1 MRKRIYILITFL
13 IIIIPFYV
21 SAEEAGNLKISCG
34 SSTIK
39 AGETINCTITG
50 KANKEFTNLHAN
62 INLSENLKMV
72 SFNANSNWLKME
84 NTTENVDENIDVV
97 TDDADPISSDFTIG
111 TLKVKAKDGVTAK
124 NETISLTSIMFSY
137 DWTDYQIP
145 DATTSIRIP
154 SNNNS
159 LSSIKVNDDGKFFDE
174 NKTSF
179 DLTNESETVNIVVT
193 TKDGKAKV
201 KGDGQQKLN
210 YGKNTLK
217 IEVTAEDGSKKVYTL
232 NINRPDSRSK
242 ENYLLD
248 FGFLNHDIKFD
259 KNKTE
264 YELIVENNISK
275 MGLFISDTKSSIPR
289 TDMFSNALIIDGTK
303 INLSKKAIDVKY
315 VLNDIDL
322 LKKIME
328 LDVYY
333 GTVQKAEKKC
343 NDDKKE
349 CSYYKDGE
357 LVGKTIDK
365 DSYNE
370 EFVYM
375 NNELITYY
383 SNSDDPKN
391 DFGIFVF
398 EDLKIGTNSLKV
410 KVIAENGDERV
421 YTFNIIRKDADGKVT
436 DNDIMPPQTGNT
448 IYVIAVIMLVLSFG
462 VGIYFY
468 TKKIKNT
475 I

>member
-1 MRKRIYILITFL
+1 MKKRIYVIITFIMMIL
-13 IIIIPFYV
+13 PFYV
-21 SAEEAGNLKISCG
+21 SAESTGSVNISC
-34 SSTIK
+34 SPSTIK
-39 AGETINCTITG
+39 SGETTSCTITG
-50 KANKEFTNLHAN
+50 KTDNDVSSISMGIK
-62 INLSENLKMV
+62 LSENLEAVEFKP
-72 SFNANSNWLKME
+72 NSTWLGDDISNGK
-84 NTTENVDENIDVV
+84 IDIY
-97 TDDADPISSDFTIG
+97 TNSGDPVKSEFTIG
-111 TLKVKAKDGVTAK
+111 TLKIKAKDGVIAK
-124 NETISLTSIMFSY
+124 DESLTLTSNVFY
-137 DWTDYQIP
+137 HDRAEYKIP

-179 DLTNESETVNIVVT
+179 DLTNESDIANIVVT

-210 YGKNTLK
+210 YGKNTFK

-275 MGLFISDTKSSIPR
+275 MGVFSSETKSPIPK
-289 TDMFSNALIIDGTK
+289 TDMFSNVLFIDGTK
-303 INLSKKAIDVKY
+303 VSVSDNVNINIT
-315 VLNDIDL
+315 LNGIDL
-322 LKKIME
+322 DKKMQE
-328 LDVYY
+328 LGDYLY
-333 GTVQKAEKKC
+333 NFDASSLEEKC
-343 NDDKKE
+343 NDDKTE
-349 CSYYKDGE
+349 CLAYKDGE
-357 LVGKTIDK
+357 LFGKYIDK
-365 DSYNE
+365 GG
-370 EFVYM
+370 
-375 NNELITYY
+375 TYY
-383 SNSDDPKN
+383 KN
-391 DFGIFVF
+391 GIPISYFYEDGDGNTLYNLYVID
-398 EDLKIGTNSLKV
+398 DLKVGTNSLKY
-410 KVIAENGDERV
+410 KVIAENGDERT
-421 YTFNIIRKDADGKVT
+421 YTFNIIRKDADGKVA

-468 TKKIKNT
+468 TKKFKNK

>member
-1 MRKRIYILITFL
+1 MMIL
-13 IIIIPFYV
+13 PFYV
-21 SAEEAGNLKISCG
+21 SAESTGSVNISC
-34 SSTIK
+34 SPSTIK
-39 AGETINCTITG
+39 SGETTSCTITG
-50 KANKEFTNLHAN
+50 KTDNDVSSISMGIK
-62 INLSENLKMV
+62 LSENLEAVEFKP
-72 SFNANSNWLKME
+72 NSTWLGDDISNGK
-84 NTTENVDENIDVV
+84 IDIY
-97 TDDADPISSDFTIG
+97 TNSGDPVKSEFTIG
-111 TLKVKAKDGVTAK
+111 TLKIKAKDGVIAK
-124 NETISLTSIMFSY
+124 DESLTLTSNVFY
-137 DWTDYQIP
+137 HDRAEYKIP

-179 DLTNESETVNIVVT
+179 DLTIKSDTANIVVT

-201 KGDGQQKLN
+201 KGDGRQKLN
-210 YGKNTLK
+210 YGKNTFK

-275 MGLFISDTKSSIPR
+275 MGVFSSETKSPIPK
-289 TDMFSNALIIDGTK
+289 TDMFSNVLFIDGTK
-303 INLSKKAIDVKY
+303 VSVSDNVNINIT
-315 VLNDIDL
+315 LNGIDL
-322 LKKIME
+322 DKKMQE
-328 LDVYY
+328 LGDYLY
-333 GTVQKAEKKC
+333 NSDASSLEEKC
-343 NDDKKE
+343 NDDKTE
-349 CSYYKDGE
+349 CLAYKDGE
-357 LVGKTIDK
+357 LFGKYIDK
-365 DSYNE
+365 GG
-370 EFVYM
+370 
-375 NNELITYY
+375 TYY
-383 SNSDDPKN
+383 KN
-391 DFGIFVF
+391 GIPISYFYEDGDGNTLYNLYVF
-398 EDLKIGTNSLKV
+398 DDLKVGTNSLKY
-410 KVIAENGDERV
+410 KVIAENGDKRV
-421 YTFNIIRKDADGKVT
+421 YTFNIIRKDADGKVV

-468 TKKIKNT
+468 TKKFKNK

>member
-1 MRKRIYILITFL
+1 MKKRIYVIITFIMMIL
-13 IIIIPFYV
+13 PFYV
-21 SAEEAGNLKISCG
+21 SAESTGSVNISC
-34 SSTIK
+34 SPSTIK
-39 AGETINCTITG
+39 SGETTSCTITG
-50 KANKEFTNLHAN
+50 KTDSDVSSISMGIK
-62 INLSENLKMV
+62 LSENLEAVEFKP
-72 SFNANSNWLKME
+72 NSTWLGDDISNGK
-84 NTTENVDENIDVV
+84 IDIY
-97 TDDADPISSDFTIG
+97 TNSGDPVKSEFTIG
-111 TLKVKAKDGVTAK
+111 TLKIKAKSGVIAK
-124 NETISLTSIMFSY
+124 DESLTLTSNVFY
-137 DWTDYQIP
+137 HDRAEYKIP
-145 DATTSIRIP
+145 DATASIRIP

-193 TKDGKAKV
+193 TKDSKAKV
-201 KGDGQQKLN
+201 KGNGQQKLN

-275 MGLFISDTKSSIPR
+275 IGLFASDTKSSIPK

-303 INLSKKAIDVKY
+303 ISVSKKAIGAEF
-315 VLNDIDL
+315 VLNDINL
-322 LKKIME
+322 FKKIME
-328 LDVYY
+328 LGDYY
-333 GTVQKAEKKC
+333 VTVQKAEKKC
-343 NDDKKE
+343 NDDEKE

-357 LVGKTIDK
+357 LVYETIDK

-383 SNSDDPKN
+383 SNSDDSKN
-391 DFGIFVF
+391 DFGIFAF
-398 EDLKIGTNSLKV
+398 EDLKVGTNSLKY
-410 KVIAENGDERV
+410 KVTAENGDERV
-421 YTFNIIRKDADGKVT
+421 YTFNIIRKDADGKVA

-468 TKKIKNT
+468 TKKFKNK

>member
-1 MRKRIYILITFL
+1 MLIL
-13 IIIIPFYV
+13 PFYV
-21 SAEEAGNLKISCG
+21 SAESTGSVNISC
-34 SSTIK
+34 SPSTIK
-39 AGETINCTITG
+39 SGETTSCTITG
-50 KANKEFTNLHAN
+50 KTDSDVSSISMGIK
-62 INLSENLKMV
+62 LSENLEAVEFKP
-72 SFNANSNWLKME
+72 NSTWLGDDISNGK
-84 NTTENVDENIDVV
+84 IDIY
-97 TDDADPISSDFTIG
+97 TNSGDPVKSEFTIG
-111 TLKVKAKDGVTAK
+111 TLKIKAKSGVMAK
-124 NETISLTSIMFSY
+124 DESLTLTSNVFY
-137 DWTDYQIP
+137 HDRAEYKIP
-145 DATTSIRIP
+145 DATASIRIP

-193 TKDGKAKV
+193 TKDSKAKV
-201 KGDGQQKLN
+201 KGNGQQKLN

-275 MGLFISDTKSSIPR
+275 IGLFASDTKSSIPK

-303 INLSKKAIDVKY
+303 ISVSKKAIGAEF
-315 VLNDIDL
+315 VLNDINL
-322 LKKIME
+322 FKKIME
-328 LDVYY
+328 LGDYY
-333 GTVQKAEKKC
+333 VTVQKAEKKC
-343 NDDKKE
+343 NDDEKE

-357 LVGKTIDK
+357 LVYETIDK

-383 SNSDDPKN
+383 SNSDDSKN
-391 DFGIFVF
+391 DFGIFAF
-398 EDLKIGTNSLKV
+398 EDLKVGTNSLKY
-410 KVIAENGDERV
+410 KVTAENGDERV
-421 YTFNIIRKDADGKVT
+421 YTFNIIRKDADGKVA

-448 IYVIAVIMLVLSFG
+448 IYVLAVIMLVLSFG

-468 TKKIKNT
+468 TKKFKNK

>member
-1 MRKRIYILITFL
+1 MMIL
-13 IIIIPFYV
+13 PFYV
-21 SAEEAGNLKISCG
+21 SAESTGSVNISC
-34 SSTIK
+34 SPSTIK
-39 AGETINCTITG
+39 AGETTSCTITG
-50 KANKEFTNLHAN
+50 KTDSDVSSISMGIK
-62 INLSENLKMV
+62 LSENLEAVEFKP
-72 SFNANSNWLKME
+72 NSTWLGDDISNGK
-84 NTTENVDENIDVV
+84 IDIY
-97 TDDADPISSDFTIG
+97 TNSGDPVKSEFTIG
-111 TLKVKAKDGVTAK
+111 TLKIKAKSGVIAK
-124 NETISLTSIMFSY
+124 DESLTLTSNVFY
-137 DWTDYQIP
+137 HDRAEYKIP
-145 DATTSIRIP
+145 DATASIRIP

-179 DLTNESETVNIVVT
+179 DLTIKSDTANIVVT
-193 TKDGKAKV
+193 TKDSKAKV

-275 MGLFISDTKSSIPR
+275 IGVFSSETKSSTPK
-289 TDMFSNALIIDGTK
+289 TDMFSNVLFIDGTK
-303 INLSKKAIDVKY
+303 VSVRDNVNINIT
-315 VLNDIDL
+315 LNGIDL
-322 LKKIME
+322 DKKMQE
-328 LDVYY
+328 LGDYLY
-333 GTVQKAEKKC
+333 NFDASSLEEKC
-343 NDDKKE
+343 NDDKTE
-349 CSYYKDGE
+349 CLAYKDGE
-357 LVGKTIDK
+357 LFGKYIDK
-365 DSYNE
+365 GR
-370 EFVYM
+370 
-375 NNELITYY
+375 TYY
-383 SNSDDPKN
+383 KN
-391 DFGIFVF
+391 GIPISYFYEDGDGNTLYNLYVID
-398 EDLKIGTNSLKV
+398 DLKVGTNSLKY
-410 KVIAENGDERV
+410 KVTAENGDERT
-421 YTFNIIRKDADGKVT
+421 YTFNIIRKDADGKVA

>member
-1 MRKRIYILITFL
+1 MMIL
-13 IIIIPFYV
+13 PFYV
-21 SAEEAGNLKISCG
+21 SAESTGSVNISC
-34 SSTIK
+34 SPSTIK
-39 AGETINCTITG
+39 SGETTSCTITG
-50 KANKEFTNLHAN
+50 KTDNDVSSISMGIK
-62 INLSENLKMV
+62 LSENLEAVEFKP
-72 SFNANSNWLKME
+72 NSTWLGDDISNGK
-84 NTTENVDENIDVV
+84 IDIY
-97 TDDADPISSDFTIG
+97 TNSGDPVKSEFTIG
-111 TLKVKAKDGVTAK
+111 TLKIKAKDGVIAK
-124 NETISLTSIMFSY
+124 DESLTLTSNVFY
-137 DWTDYQIP
+137 HDRAEYKIP

-179 DLTNESETVNIVVT
+179 DLTNESDIANIVVT

-210 YGKNTLK
+210 YGKNTFK

-275 MGLFISDTKSSIPR
+275 MGVFSSETKSPIPK
-289 TDMFSNALIIDGTK
+289 TDMFSNVLFIDGTK
-303 INLSKKAIDVKY
+303 VSVSDNVNINIT
-315 VLNDIDL
+315 LNGIDL
-322 LKKIME
+322 DKKMQE
-328 LDVYY
+328 LGDYLY
-333 GTVQKAEKKC
+333 NFDASSLEEKC
-343 NDDKKE
+343 NDDKTE
-349 CSYYKDGE
+349 CLAYKDGE
-357 LVGKTIDK
+357 LFGKYIDK
-365 DSYNE
+365 GG
-370 EFVYM
+370 
-375 NNELITYY
+375 TYY
-383 SNSDDPKN
+383 KN
-391 DFGIFVF
+391 GIPISYFYEDGDGNTLYNLYVID
-398 EDLKIGTNSLKV
+398 DLKVGTNSLKY
-410 KVIAENGDERV
+410 KVIAENGDERT
-421 YTFNIIRKDADGKVT
+421 YTFNIIRKDADGKVA

-468 TKKIKNT
+468 TKKFKNK

>member
-1 MRKRIYILITFL
+1 M
-13 IIIIPFYV
+13 IIPFYV

-50 KANKEFTNLHAN
+50 KANKEITNLHAN

-72 SFNANSNWLKME
+72 SFDLNSIWFKMD
-84 NTTENVDENIDVV
+84 NTTENVDGNIDVV
-97 TDDADPISSDFTIG
+97 TDSGDPISSDFTIG

-193 TKDGKAKV
+193 TKDNKAKV

-210 YGKNTLK
+210 YGKNTFK

-275 MGLFISDTKSSIPR
+275 MGVFISKTKSSIPK
-289 TDMFSNALIIDGTK
+289 TDMFSNVLFIDRMDASDNADIIDIT
-303 INLSKKAIDVKY
+303 
-315 VLNDIDL
+315 LNGIDL
-322 LKKIME
+322 DKRQNEIL
-328 LDVYY
+328 YY
-333 GTVQKAEKKC
+333 LANIDISSAEAKC
-343 NDDKKE
+343 NDDETE
-349 CSYYKDGE
+349 CSYYTDGE
-357 LVGKTIDK
+357 LVYKWIEK
-365 DSYNE
+365 DSFGSE
-370 EFVYM
+370 
-375 NNELITYY
+375 TYY
-383 SNSDDPKN
+383 KD
-391 DFGIFVF
+391 GIPIFYGYGDADEYYDLFVLD
-398 EDLKIGTNSLKV
+398 DLKVGTNSLKY

-421 YTFNIIRKDADGKVT
+421 YTFNIIRKDADGKVA

-468 TKKIKNT
+468 TKKFKNK

>member
-124 NETISLTSIMFSY
+124 NETISLTSITFSY

-179 DLTNESETVNIVVT
+179 DLTNESDTANIVVT

-210 YGKNTLK
+210 YGKNTFK

-275 MGLFISDTKSSIPR
+275 MGYFIPFSDATIKIP
-289 TDMFSNALIIDGTK
+289 DMFSNVLFIDF
-303 INLSKKAIDVKY
+303 SRIDKSDNTDENIT
-315 VLNDIDL
+315 LNGIDL
-322 LKKIME
+322 MERLAE
-328 LDVYY
+328 LDDYY

-343 NDDKKE
+343 NDDETE
-349 CSYYKDGE
+349 CSYYMDGE
-357 LVGKTIDK
+357 LAYKEIEK
-365 DSYNE
+365 DSFKSGTFYKDGIPVFYGYRDADE
-370 EFVYM
+370 YYM
-375 NNELITYY
+375 LYVL
-383 SNSDDPKN
+383 D
-391 DFGIFVF
+391 
-398 EDLKIGTNSLKV
+398 DLKVGTNSLKY
-410 KVIAENGDERV
+410 KVIAENGDGRV
-421 YTFNIIRKDADGKVT
+421 YTFNIIRKDADGKVA

-468 TKKIKNT
+468 TKKFKNK

>member
-1 MRKRIYILITFL
+1 M
-13 IIIIPFYV
+13 IIPFYV

-39 AGETINCTITG
+39 AGETINCVITG

-72 SFNANSNWLKME
+72 SFDANSNWFKMD
-84 NTTENVDENIDVV
+84 NTTENDDGNIDVV

-124 NETISLTSIMFSY
+124 NETISLTSITFSY

-193 TKDGKAKV
+193 TKDNKAKV

-210 YGKNTLK
+210 YGKNTFK

-275 MGLFISDTKSSIPR
+275 IGSFYQITDATIKIPDTFSNVLFINDRIDASD
-289 TDMFSNALIIDGTK
+289 NVN
-303 INLSKKAIDVKY
+303 INTT
-315 VLNDIDL
+315 LNGIDL
-322 LKKIME
+322 RE
-328 LDVYY
+328 R
-333 GTVQKAEKKC
+333 AEEIEDYLYNSDASSLEEKC
-343 NDDKKE
+343 NDDKTE
-349 CSYYKDGE
+349 CLAYKDGE
-357 LVGKTIDK
+357 LFGKYIDK
-365 DSYNE
+365 GG
-370 EFVYM
+370 
-375 NNELITYY
+375 TYY
-383 SNSDDPKN
+383 KN
-391 DFGIFVF
+391 GIPISYFYEDGDGNTLYNLYVF
-398 EDLKIGTNSLKV
+398 DDLKVGTNSLKV

-421 YTFNIIRKDADGKVT
+421 YTFNIIRKDADGKVA

>member
-1 MRKRIYILITFL
+1 MMIL
-13 IIIIPFYV
+13 PFYV
-21 SAEEAGNLKISCG
+21 SAESTGSVNISC
-34 SSTIK
+34 SPSTIK
-39 AGETINCTITG
+39 SGETTSCTITG
-50 KANKEFTNLHAN
+50 KTDNDVSSISMGIK
-62 INLSENLKMV
+62 LSENLEAVEFKP
-72 SFNANSNWLKME
+72 NSTWLGDDISNGK
-84 NTTENVDENIDVV
+84 IDIY
-97 TDDADPISSDFTIG
+97 TNSGDPVKSEFTIG
-111 TLKVKAKDGVTAK
+111 TLKIKAKSGVIAK
-124 NETISLTSIMFSY
+124 DESLTLTSNVFY
-137 DWTDYQIP
+137 HDRAEYKIP

-174 NKTSF
+174 KETSF
-179 DLTNESETVNIVVT
+179 DLTIKSDSANIVVT
-193 TKDGKAKV
+193 TKDSKAKV
-201 KGDGQQKLN
+201 KGNGQQKLN
-210 YGKNTLK
+210 YGKNTFK

-275 MGLFISDTKSSIPR
+275 IGLFASDTKSSIPK

-303 INLSKKAIDVKY
+303 ISVSKKAIGAEF
-315 VLNDIDL
+315 VLNDINL
-322 LKKIME
+322 FKKIME
-328 LDVYY
+328 LGDYY
-333 GTVQKAEKKC
+333 VTVQKAEKKC
-343 NDDKKE
+343 NDDEKE

-357 LVGKTIDK
+357 LVYETIDK

-383 SNSDDPKN
+383 SNSDDSKN
-391 DFGIFVF
+391 DFGIFAF
-398 EDLKIGTNSLKV
+398 EDLKVGTNSLKY
-410 KVIAENGDERV
+410 KVTAENGDERV
-421 YTFNIIRKDADGKVT
+421 YTFNIIRKDADGKVA

-468 TKKIKNT
+468 TKKFKNK

>member
-1 MRKRIYILITFL
+1 M
-13 IIIIPFYV
+13 IIPFYV

-50 KANKEFTNLHAN
+50 KANKEITNLHAN

-72 SFNANSNWLKME
+72 SFDLNSIWFKMD
-84 NTTENVDENIDVV
+84 NTTENVDGNIDVV
-97 TDDADPISSDFTIG
+97 TDSGDPISSDFTIG

-210 YGKNTLK
+210 YGKNTFK

-275 MGLFISDTKSSIPR
+275 MGVFISKTKSSIPK
-289 TDMFSNALIIDGTK
+289 TDMFSNVLFIDGTK
-303 INLSKKAIDVKY
+303 ASVSDNTDNNIT
-315 VLNDIDL
+315 LNGIDL
-322 LKKIME
+322 DKKMQE
-328 LDVYY
+328 LVGDYFDSSSL
-333 GTVQKAEKKC
+333 ERKC
-343 NDDKKE
+343 NDDETE
-349 CSYYKDGE
+349 CSYYTDGE
-357 LVGKTIDK
+357 LVYKWIEK
-365 DSYNE
+365 DSFGSE
-370 EFVYM
+370 
-375 NNELITYY
+375 TYY
-383 SNSDDPKN
+383 KD
-391 DFGIFVF
+391 GIPIFYGYGDADEYYDLFVLD
-398 EDLKIGTNSLKV
+398 DLKVGTNSLKY

-468 TKKIKNT
+468 TKKIKNK

>member
-1 MRKRIYILITFL
+1 MKKRIYVIITFIMMIL
-13 IIIIPFYV
+13 PFYV
-21 SAEEAGNLKISCG
+21 SAESTGSVNISC
-34 SSTIK
+34 SPSTIK
-39 AGETINCTITG
+39 SGETTSCTITG
-50 KANKEFTNLHAN
+50 KTDNDVSSISMGIK
-62 INLSENLKMV
+62 LSENLEAVEFKP
-72 SFNANSNWLKME
+72 NSTWLGDDISNGK
-84 NTTENVDENIDVV
+84 IDIY
-97 TDDADPISSDFTIG
+97 TNSGDPVKSEFTIG
-111 TLKVKAKDGVTAK
+111 TLKIKAKDGVIAK
-124 NETISLTSIMFSY
+124 DESLTLTSNVFY
-137 DWTDYQIP
+137 HDRAEYKIP

-179 DLTNESETVNIVVT
+179 DLTIKSDTANIVVT

-210 YGKNTLK
+210 YGKNTFR

-275 MGLFISDTKSSIPR
+275 MGVFSSETKSPIPK
-289 TDMFSNALIIDGTK
+289 TDMFSNVLFIDGTK
-303 INLSKKAIDVKY
+303 VSVSDNVNINIT
-315 VLNDIDL
+315 LNGIDL
-322 LKKIME
+322 DKKMQE
-328 LDVYY
+328 LGDYLY
-333 GTVQKAEKKC
+333 NFDASSLEEKC
-343 NDDKKE
+343 NDDKTE
-349 CSYYKDGE
+349 CLAYKDGE
-357 LVGKTIDK
+357 LFGKYIDK
-365 DSYNE
+365 GG
-370 EFVYM
+370 
-375 NNELITYY
+375 TYY
-383 SNSDDPKN
+383 KN
-391 DFGIFVF
+391 GIPISYFYEDGDGNTLYNLYVID
-398 EDLKIGTNSLKV
+398 DLKVGTNSLKY
-410 KVIAENGDERV
+410 KVIAENGDERT
-421 YTFNIIRKDADGKVT
+421 YTFNIIRKDADGKVA

>member
-1 MRKRIYILITFL
+1 MMIL
-13 IIIIPFYV
+13 PFYV
-21 SAEEAGNLKISCG
+21 SAESTGSVNISC
-34 SSTIK
+34 SPSTIK
-39 AGETINCTITG
+39 AGETTSCTITG
-50 KANKEFTNLHAN
+50 KTDNDVSSISMEIK
-62 INLSENLKMV
+62 LSENLETVEFKP
-72 SFNANSNWLKME
+72 NSTWLGDDISNGK
-84 NTTENVDENIDVV
+84 IDIY
-97 TDDADPISSDFTIG
+97 TNSGDPVKSEFTIG
-111 TLKVKAKDGVTAK
+111 TLKIKAKSGVIAK
-124 NETISLTSIMFSY
+124 DESLALTSNVFY
-137 DWTDYQIP
+137 HDRAEYKIP
-145 DATTSIRIP
+145 DATASIRIP

-179 DLTNESETVNIVVT
+179 DLTIKSETANIVVT
-193 TKDGKAKV
+193 TKDSKAKV
-201 KGDGQQKLN
+201 KGNGQQKLN
-210 YGKNTLK
+210 YGKNTFK

-275 MGLFISDTKSSIPR
+275 IGGFSSDTESSVPK
-289 TDMFSNALIIDGTK
+289 TDMFSNVLFIDGTK
-303 INLSKKAIDVKY
+303 VSVSKKVIDVKY

-322 LKKIME
+322 DKKIQE
-328 LDVYY
+328 LDDYLNNSD
-333 GTVQKAEKKC
+333 ASSLEEKC
-343 NDDKKE
+343 NNDKTE
-349 CSYYKDGE
+349 CLAYKDGE
-357 LVGKTIDK
+357 LFGKYIDK
-365 DSYNE
+365 GG
-370 EFVYM
+370 
-375 NNELITYY
+375 TYY
-383 SNSDDPKN
+383 KN
-391 DFGIFVF
+391 GIPISYFYEDGDGNTLYNLYVF
-398 EDLKIGTNSLKV
+398 EDLKVGTNSLKV

-421 YTFNIIRKDADGKVT
+421 YTFNIIRKDADGKVV

-468 TKKIKNT
+468 TKKIKNK

>member
-1 MRKRIYILITFL
+1 M
-13 IIIIPFYV
+13 IIPFYV

-50 KANKEFTNLHAN
+50 KANKEITNLHAN

-72 SFNANSNWLKME
+72 SFDLNSIWFKMD
-84 NTTENVDENIDVV
+84 NTTENVDGNIDVV
-97 TDDADPISSDFTIG
+97 TDSGDPISSDFTIG

-124 NETISLTSIMFSY
+124 NETISLTSITFSY

-179 DLTNESETVNIVVT
+179 DLTNESETVNIVVI
-193 TKDGKAKV
+193 TKDNKAKV

-275 MGLFISDTKSSIPR
+275 MGVFSSETKSSIPR

-328 LDVYY
+328 LDDYY

-357 LVGKTIDK
+357 LVGKT
-365 DSYNE
+365 
-370 EFVYM
+370 
-375 NNELITYY
+375 
-383 SNSDDPKN
+383 SDDPKN

-421 YTFNIIRKDADGKVT
+421 YTFNIIRKDADGKVA

-468 TKKIKNT
+468 TKKFKNK

>member
-1 MRKRIYILITFL
+1 MKKRIYVIITFIMMIL
-13 IIIIPFYV
+13 PFYV
-21 SAEEAGNLKISCG
+21 SAESTGSVNISC
-34 SSTIK
+34 SPSTIK
-39 AGETINCTITG
+39 SGETTSCTITG
-50 KANKEFTNLHAN
+50 KTDNDVSSISMGIKV
-62 INLSENLKMV
+62 SENLEAVEFKP
-72 SFNANSNWLKME
+72 NSTWLGDDISNGK
-84 NTTENVDENIDVV
+84 IDIY
-97 TDDADPISSDFTIG
+97 TNSGDPVKSEFTIG
-111 TLKVKAKDGVTAK
+111 TLKIKAKSGVIAK
-124 NETISLTSIMFSY
+124 DESLTLTSNVFY
-137 DWTDYQIP
+137 HDRAEYKIP

-193 TKDGKAKV
+193 PKDSKAKV
-201 KGDGQQKLN
+201 KGAGQQKLN

-275 MGLFISDTKSSIPR
+275 IGYFFPEVDNPAIKIP
-289 TDMFSNALIIDGTK
+289 DMFSNVLFIDLSHLDFNDYADENTK
-303 INLSKKAIDVKY
+303 LNGIDLDERYNEINHYLHKFDISSDVK
-315 VLNDIDL
+315 
-322 LKKIME
+322 E
-328 LDVYY
+328 
-333 GTVQKAEKKC
+333 KC
-343 NDDKKE
+343 NDDETE
-349 CSYYKDGE
+349 CSYYIDGE
-357 LVGKTIDK
+357 LVYKHINK
-365 DSYNE
+365 DSFE
-370 EFVYM
+370 SQ
-375 NNELITYY
+375 TYY
-383 SNSDDPKN
+383 KD
-391 DFGIFVF
+391 GIPAWYRYEDADGYYELYIL
-398 EDLKIGTNSLKV
+398 EDLKVGTNSLKD
-410 KVIAENGDERV
+410 KVTAENGDERV
-421 YTFNIIRKDADGKVT
+421 YTFNIIRKDADGKVA

-468 TKKIKNT
+468 TKKFKNK

>member
-1 MRKRIYILITFL
+1 M
-13 IIIIPFYV
+13 IIPFYV

-72 SFNANSNWLKME
+72 SFDANSNWFKMD
-84 NTTENVDENIDVV
+84 NTTENDDGNIDVV

-124 NETISLTSIMFSY
+124 NETISLTSITFSY

-193 TKDGKAKV
+193 TKDNKAKV

-210 YGKNTLK
+210 YGKNTFK

-275 MGLFISDTKSSIPR
+275 IGLFYQASDATIKIP
-289 TDMFSNALIIDGTK
+289 DMFLNVLFITDRIDKSDNTDGNITLNG
-303 INLSKKAIDVKY
+303 IDLDKKMKELTDYLHKFDISSDVK
-315 VLNDIDL
+315 
-322 LKKIME
+322 E
-328 LDVYY
+328 
-333 GTVQKAEKKC
+333 KC
-343 NDDKKE
+343 NDDETE
-349 CSYYKDGE
+349 CSYYIDGE
-357 LVGKTIDK
+357 LVYKVIEK
-365 DSYNE
+365 DSFESGTFYK
-370 EFVYM
+370 
-375 NNELITYY
+375 
-383 SNSDDPKN
+383 D
-391 DFGIFVF
+391 GIPVWYRYEDADGFYQLCVL
-398 EDLKIGTNSLKV
+398 EDLKVGTNSLKV

-421 YTFNIIRKDADGKVT
+421 YTFNIIRKDADGKVA

-468 TKKIKNT
+468 TKKFKNK

>member
-1 MRKRIYILITFL
+1 MMIL
-13 IIIIPFYV
+13 PFYV
-21 SAEEAGNLKISCG
+21 SAESTGSVNISC
-34 SSTIK
+34 SPSTIK
-39 AGETINCTITG
+39 SGETTSCTITG
-50 KANKEFTNLHAN
+50 KTDNDVSSISMRIK
-62 INLSENLKMV
+62 LSENLEAVEFKP
-72 SFNANSNWLKME
+72 NSTWLGDDISNGK
-84 NTTENVDENIDVV
+84 IDIY
-97 TDDADPISSDFTIG
+97 TNSGDPVKSEFTIG
-111 TLKVKAKDGVTAK
+111 TLKIKAKSGVIAK
-124 NETISLTSIMFSY
+124 DESLTLTSNVFY
-137 DWTDYQIP
+137 HDRAEYKIP

-174 NKTSF
+174 KETSF
-179 DLTNESETVNIVVT
+179 DLTIKSDTANIVVT
-193 TKDGKAKV
+193 TKDSKAKV
-201 KGDGQQKLN
+201 KGNGQQKLN
-210 YGKNTLK
+210 YGKNTFK

-275 MGLFISDTKSSIPR
+275 IGLFASDTKSSIPK

-303 INLSKKAIDVKY
+303 ISVSKKAIGAEF
-315 VLNDIDL
+315 VLNDINL
-322 LKKIME
+322 FKKIME
-328 LDVYY
+328 LGDYY
-333 GTVQKAEKKC
+333 VTVQKAEKKC
-343 NDDKKE
+343 NDDEKE

-357 LVGKTIDK
+357 LVYETIDK

-383 SNSDDPKN
+383 SNSDDSKN
-391 DFGIFVF
+391 DFGIFAF
-398 EDLKIGTNSLKV
+398 EDLKVGTNSLKY
-410 KVIAENGDERV
+410 KVTAENGDERV
-421 YTFNIIRKDADGKVT
+421 YTFNIIRKDADGKVA

-468 TKKIKNT
+468 TKKFKNK

>member
-1 MRKRIYILITFL
+1 M
-13 IIIIPFYV
+13 IIPFYV

-50 KANKEFTNLHAN
+50 KANKEITNLHAN

-72 SFNANSNWLKME
+72 SFDLNSIWFKMD
-84 NTTENVDENIDVV
+84 NTTENVDGNIDVV
-97 TDDADPISSDFTIG
+97 TDSGDPISSDFTIG

-275 MGLFISDTKSSIPR
+275 MGVFSSETKSSIPR

-328 LDVYY
+328 LDDYY

-357 LVGKTIDK
+357 LVGKT
-365 DSYNE
+365 
-370 EFVYM
+370 
-375 NNELITYY
+375 
-383 SNSDDPKN
+383 SDDPKN

-421 YTFNIIRKDADGKVT
+421 YTFNIIRKDADGKVV

-468 TKKIKNT
+468 TKKIKNK

>member
-1 MRKRIYILITFL
+1 MKKRIYVIITFIMMIL
-13 IIIIPFYV
+13 PFYV
-21 SAEEAGNLKISCG
+21 SAESTGSVNISC
-34 SSTIK
+34 SPSTIK
-39 AGETINCTITG
+39 SGETTSCTITG
-50 KANKEFTNLHAN
+50 KTDSDVSSISMGIK
-62 INLSENLKMV
+62 LSENLETVEFKP
-72 SFNANSNWLKME
+72 NSTWLGDDISNGK
-84 NTTENVDENIDVV
+84 IDIY
-97 TDDADPISSDFTIG
+97 TNSGDPVKSEFTIG
-111 TLKVKAKDGVTAK
+111 TLKIKAKSGVIAK
-124 NETISLTSIMFSY
+124 DESLTLTSNVFY
-137 DWTDYQIP
+137 HDRAEYKIP

-179 DLTNESETVNIVVT
+179 DLTIKSETVNIVVT

-201 KGDGQQKLN
+201 KGAGQQKLN

-275 MGLFISDTKSSIPR
+275 IGVTSSSISK
-289 TDMFSNALIIDGTK
+289 TDMFSNALFIDRTDVSDNTDINVTINGIDLEESANEIIDYLE
-303 INLSKKAIDVKY
+303 NL
-315 VLNDIDL
+315 DISS
-322 LKKIME
+322 
-328 LDVYY
+328 
-333 GTVQKAEKKC
+333 AEKKC
-343 NDDKKE
+343 NDDETE
-349 CSYYKDGE
+349 CSFYKDGE
-357 LVGKTIDK
+357 LVYKEIDK
-365 DSYNE
+365 DS
-370 EFVYM
+370 FRSA
-375 NNELITYY
+375 TYY
-383 SNSDDPKN
+383 KD
-391 DFGIFVF
+391 GIPIFYGYGEANGEAYLFVLD
-398 EDLKIGTNSLKV
+398 DLKVGTNSLKY

-421 YTFNIIRKDADGKVT
+421 YTFNIIRKDADGKVA

-468 TKKIKNT
+468 TKKFKNK

>member
-1 MRKRIYILITFL
+1 MMIL
-13 IIIIPFYV
+13 PFYV
-21 SAEEAGNLKISCG
+21 SAESTGSVNISC
-34 SSTIK
+34 SPSTIK
-39 AGETINCTITG
+39 SGETTSCTITG
-50 KANKEFTNLHAN
+50 KTDNDVSSISMGIK
-62 INLSENLKMV
+62 LSENLETVEFKP
-72 SFNANSNWLKME
+72 NSTWLGDDISNGK
-84 NTTENVDENIDVV
+84 IDIY
-97 TDDADPISSDFTIG
+97 TNSGDPVKSEFTIG
-111 TLKVKAKDGVTAK
+111 TLKIKAKSGVIAK
-124 NETISLTSIMFSY
+124 DESLTLTSNVFY
-137 DWTDYQIP
+137 HDRAEYKIP

-179 DLTNESETVNIVVT
+179 DLTIKSDTANIVVT
-193 TKDGKAKV
+193 TKDSKAKV
-201 KGDGQQKLN
+201 KGNGQQKLN

-275 MGLFISDTKSSIPR
+275 IGLFASDTKSSIPK

-303 INLSKKAIDVKY
+303 ISVSKKAIGAEF
-315 VLNDIDL
+315 VLNDINL
-322 LKKIME
+322 FKKIME
-328 LDVYY
+328 LGDYY
-333 GTVQKAEKKC
+333 VTVQKAEKKC
-343 NDDKKE
+343 NDDEKE

-357 LVGKTIDK
+357 LVYETIDK

-383 SNSDDPKN
+383 SNSDDSKN
-391 DFGIFVF
+391 DFGIFAF
-398 EDLKIGTNSLKV
+398 EDLKVGTNSLKY
-410 KVIAENGDERV
+410 KVTAENGDERV
-421 YTFNIIRKDADGKVT
+421 YTFNIIRKDADGKVV

-468 TKKIKNT
+468 TKKFKNK

>member
-1 MRKRIYILITFL
+1 MKKRIYVIITFIMMIL
-13 IIIIPFYV
+13 PFYV
-21 SAEEAGNLKISCG
+21 SAESTGSVNISC
-34 SSTIK
+34 SPSTIK
-39 AGETINCTITG
+39 AGETTSCTITG
-50 KANKEFTNLHAN
+50 KTDSDVSSISMGIK
-62 INLSENLKMV
+62 LSENLEAVEFKP
-72 SFNANSNWLKME
+72 NSTWLGDDISNGK
-84 NTTENVDENIDVV
+84 IDIY
-97 TDDADPISSDFTIG
+97 TNSGDPVKSEFTIG
-111 TLKVKAKDGVTAK
+111 TLKIKAKSGVIAK
-124 NETISLTSIMFSY
+124 DESLTLTSNVFY
-137 DWTDYQIP
+137 HDRAEYKIP

-193 TKDGKAKV
+193 TIDSKAKV
-201 KGDGQQKLN
+201 KGNGQQKLN

-275 MGLFISDTKSSIPR
+275 IGLFASDTKSSIPK

-303 INLSKKAIDVKY
+303 ISVSKKAIGAEF
-315 VLNDIDL
+315 VLNDINL
-322 LKKIME
+322 FKKIME
-328 LDVYY
+328 LGDYY
-333 GTVQKAEKKC
+333 VTVQKAEKKC
-343 NDDKKE
+343 NDDEKE

-357 LVGKTIDK
+357 LVYETIDK

-383 SNSDDPKN
+383 SNSDDSKN
-391 DFGIFVF
+391 DFGIFAF
-398 EDLKIGTNSLKV
+398 EDLKVGTNSLKY
-410 KVIAENGDERV
+410 KVTAENGDERV
-421 YTFNIIRKDADGKVT
+421 YTFNIIRKDADGKVA

-468 TKKIKNT
+468 TKKFKNK

>member
-13 IIIIPFYV
+13 IMIIPFYV

-72 SFNANSNWLKME
+72 SFDANSNWFKMD
-84 NTTENVDENIDVV
+84 NTTENDDGNIDVV

-124 NETISLTSIMFSY
+124 NETISLTSITFSY

-179 DLTNESETVNIVVT
+179 DLTNESETVNIVVI
-193 TKDGKAKV
+193 TKDSKAKV
-201 KGDGQQKLN
+201 KGAGQQKLN

-275 MGLFISDTKSSIPR
+275 MGVFISKTKSSIPK
-289 TDMFSNALIIDGTK
+289 TDMFSNVLFIDGTK
-303 INLSKKAIDVKY
+303 ASVSDNTDNNIT
-315 VLNDIDL
+315 LNGIDL
-322 LKKIME
+322 DKKMQE
-328 LDVYY
+328 LVGDYFDSSSL
-333 GTVQKAEKKC
+333 ERKC
-343 NDDKKE
+343 NDDETE
-349 CSYYKDGE
+349 CSYYTDGE
-357 LVGKTIDK
+357 LVYKWIEK
-365 DSYNE
+365 DSFGSE
-370 EFVYM
+370 
-375 NNELITYY
+375 TYY
-383 SNSDDPKN
+383 KD
-391 DFGIFVF
+391 GIPIFYGYGDADEYYDLFVLD
-398 EDLKIGTNSLKV
+398 DLKVGTNSLKY

-421 YTFNIIRKDADGKVT
+421 YTFNIIRKDADGKVA

-468 TKKIKNT
+468 TKKFKNK

>member
-1 MRKRIYILITFL
+1 MKKRIYVIITFIMMIL
-13 IIIIPFYV
+13 PFYV
-21 SAEEAGNLKISCG
+21 SAESTGSVNISC
-34 SSTIK
+34 SPSTIK
-39 AGETINCTITG
+39 SGETTSCTITG
-50 KANKEFTNLHAN
+50 KTDNDVSSISMGIK
-62 INLSENLKMV
+62 LSENLEAVEFKP
-72 SFNANSNWLKME
+72 NSTWLGDDISNGK
-84 NTTENVDENIDVV
+84 IDIY
-97 TDDADPISSDFTIG
+97 TNSGDPVKSEFTIG
-111 TLKVKAKDGVTAK
+111 TLKIKAKSGVIAK
-124 NETISLTSIMFSY
+124 DESLTLTSNVFY
-137 DWTDYQIP
+137 HDRAEYNIP

-179 DLTNESETVNIVVT
+179 DLTIKSDTANIVVT
-193 TKDGKAKV
+193 TKDSKAKV
-201 KGDGQQKLN
+201 KGNGQQKLN
-210 YGKNTLK
+210 YGKNTFK

-275 MGLFISDTKSSIPR
+275 IGLFASDTKSSIPK

-303 INLSKKAIDVKY
+303 ISVSKKAIGAEF
-315 VLNDIDL
+315 VLNDINL
-322 LKKIME
+322 FKKIME
-328 LDVYY
+328 LGDYY
-333 GTVQKAEKKC
+333 VTVQKAEKKC
-343 NDDKKE
+343 NDDEKE

-357 LVGKTIDK
+357 LVYETIDK

-383 SNSDDPKN
+383 SNSDDSKN
-391 DFGIFVF
+391 DFGIFAF
-398 EDLKIGTNSLKV
+398 EDLKVGTNSLKY
-410 KVIAENGDERV
+410 KVTAENGDERV
-421 YTFNIIRKDADGKVT
+421 YTFNIIRKDADGKVV

-462 VGIYFY
+462 VGIHFY
-468 TKKIKNT
+468 TKKFKNK

>member
-1 MRKRIYILITFL
+1 MMIL
-13 IIIIPFYV
+13 PFYV
-21 SAEEAGNLKISCG
+21 SAESTGSVNISC
-34 SSTIK
+34 SPSTIK
-39 AGETINCTITG
+39 SGETTSCTITG
-50 KANKEFTNLHAN
+50 KTDSDVSSISMGIK
-62 INLSENLKMV
+62 LSENLEAVEFKP
-72 SFNANSNWLKME
+72 NSTWLGDDISNGK
-84 NTTENVDENIDVV
+84 IDIY
-97 TDDADPISSDFTIG
+97 TNSGDPVKSEFTIG
-111 TLKVKAKDGVTAK
+111 TLKIKAKSGVIAK
-124 NETISLTSIMFSY
+124 DESLTLTSNVFY
-137 DWTDYQIP
+137 HDRAEYKIP
-145 DATTSIRIP
+145 DATASIRIP

-193 TKDGKAKV
+193 TKDSKAKV
-201 KGDGQQKLN
+201 KGNGQQKLN

-275 MGLFISDTKSSIPR
+275 IGLFASDTKSSIPK

-303 INLSKKAIDVKY
+303 ISVSKKAIGAEF
-315 VLNDIDL
+315 VLNDINL
-322 LKKIME
+322 FKKIME
-328 LDVYY
+328 LGDYY
-333 GTVQKAEKKC
+333 VTVQKAEKKC
-343 NDDKKE
+343 NDDEKE

-357 LVGKTIDK
+357 LVYETIDK

-383 SNSDDPKN
+383 SNSDDSKN
-391 DFGIFVF
+391 DFGIFAF
-398 EDLKIGTNSLKV
+398 EDLKVGTNSLKY
-410 KVIAENGDERV
+410 KVTAENGDERV
-421 YTFNIIRKDADGKVT
+421 YTFNIIRKDADGKVA

-468 TKKIKNT
+468 TKKFKNK

>member
-1 MRKRIYILITFL
+1 M
-13 IIIIPFYV
+13 IIPFYV

-72 SFNANSNWLKME
+72 SFDANSNWFKMD
-84 NTTENVDENIDVV
+84 NTTENDDGNIDVV
-97 TDDADPISSDFTIG
+97 TDSGDPISSDFTIG

-179 DLTNESETVNIVVT
+179 DLTNESETVNIVVI

-201 KGDGQQKLN
+201 KGAGQQKLN

-248 FGFLNHDIKFD
+248 FGFINHDIKFD

-275 MGLFISDTKSSIPR
+275 MGYFIPFSDATIKIP
-289 TDMFSNALIIDGTK
+289 DMFSNVLFIDRMDASDNADIIDIT
-303 INLSKKAIDVKY
+303 
-315 VLNDIDL
+315 LNGIDL
-322 LKKIME
+322 DKRQNEIL
-328 LDVYY
+328 YY
-333 GTVQKAEKKC
+333 LANIDISSAEAKC
-343 NDDKKE
+343 NDDETE

-357 LVGKTIDK
+357 LVYKSINNDSFESATFYK
-365 DSYNE
+365 DGIPISYGYKDADG
-370 EFVYM
+370 VAH
-375 NNELITYY
+375 L
-383 SNSDDPKN
+383 
-391 DFGIFVF
+391 FVF
-398 EDLKIGTNSLKV
+398 ADLKVGTNSLKV

-421 YTFNIIRKDADGKVT
+421 YTFNIIRKDADGKVA

-468 TKKIKNT
+468 TKKIKNK

>member
-1 MRKRIYILITFL
+1 MMIL
-13 IIIIPFYV
+13 PFYV
-21 SAEEAGNLKISCG
+21 SAESTGSVNISC
-34 SSTIK
+34 SPSTIK
-39 AGETINCTITG
+39 SGETTSCTITG
-50 KANKEFTNLHAN
+50 KTDSDVSSISMGIK
-62 INLSENLKMV
+62 LSENLEAVEFKP
-72 SFNANSNWLKME
+72 NSTWLGDDISNGK
-84 NTTENVDENIDVV
+84 IDIY
-97 TDDADPISSDFTIG
+97 TNSGDPVKSEFTIG
-111 TLKVKAKDGVTAK
+111 TLKIKAKDGVIAK
-124 NETISLTSIMFSY
+124 DESLTLTSNVFY
-137 DWTDYQIP
+137 HDRAEYKIP

-179 DLTNESETVNIVVT
+179 DLTIKSDTANIGVT

-201 KGDGQQKLN
+201 KGDGRQKLN
-210 YGKNTLK
+210 YGKNTFK

-275 MGLFISDTKSSIPR
+275 MGVFSSETKSPIPK
-289 TDMFSNALIIDGTK
+289 TDMFSNVLFIDGTK
-303 INLSKKAIDVKY
+303 VSVSDNVNINIT
-315 VLNDIDL
+315 LNGIDL
-322 LKKIME
+322 DKKMQE
-328 LDVYY
+328 LGDYLY
-333 GTVQKAEKKC
+333 NSDASSLEEKC
-343 NDDKKE
+343 NDDKTE
-349 CSYYKDGE
+349 CLAYKDGE
-357 LVGKTIDK
+357 LFGKYIDK
-365 DSYNE
+365 GG
-370 EFVYM
+370 
-375 NNELITYY
+375 TYY
-383 SNSDDPKN
+383 KN
-391 DFGIFVF
+391 GIPISYFYEDGDGNTLYNLYVF
-398 EDLKIGTNSLKV
+398 DDLKVGTNSLKY

-421 YTFNIIRKDADGKVT
+421 YTFNIIRKDADGKVA

>member
-1 MRKRIYILITFL
+1 MMIL
-13 IIIIPFYV
+13 PFYV
-21 SAEEAGNLKISCG
+21 SAESTGSVNISC
-34 SSTIK
+34 SPSTIK
-39 AGETINCTITG
+39 SGETTSCTITG
-50 KANKEFTNLHAN
+50 KTDNDVSSISMGIK
-62 INLSENLKMV
+62 LSENLEAVEFKP
-72 SFNANSNWLKME
+72 NSTWLGDDISNGK
-84 NTTENVDENIDVV
+84 IDIY
-97 TDDADPISSDFTIG
+97 TNSGDPVKSEFTIG
-111 TLKVKAKDGVTAK
+111 TLKIKAKSGVIAK
-124 NETISLTSIMFSY
+124 DESLTLTSNVFY
-137 DWTDYQIP
+137 HDRAEYKIP

-174 NKTSF
+174 KETSF
-179 DLTNESETVNIVVT
+179 DLTIKSDTANIVVT

-210 YGKNTLK
+210 YGKNTFK

-275 MGLFISDTKSSIPR
+275 IGLFSSETKSSIPR
-289 TDMFSNALIIDGTK
+289 TDMFSNTLIIDGTK

-328 LDVYY
+328 LDDYY

-357 LVGKTIDK
+357 LVGKT
-365 DSYNE
+365 
-370 EFVYM
+370 
-375 NNELITYY
+375 
-383 SNSDDPKN
+383 SDDPKN

-421 YTFNIIRKDADGKVT
+421 YTFNIIRKDADGKVV

>member
-1 MRKRIYILITFL
+1 MKKRIYVIITFIMMIL
-13 IIIIPFYV
+13 PFYV
-21 SAEEAGNLKISCG
+21 SAESTGSVNISC
-34 SSTIK
+34 SPSTIK
-39 AGETINCTITG
+39 SGETTSCTITG
-50 KANKEFTNLHAN
+50 KTDNDVSSISMGIK
-62 INLSENLKMV
+62 LSENLEAVEFKP
-72 SFNANSNWLKME
+72 NSTWLGDDISNGK
-84 NTTENVDENIDVV
+84 IDIY
-97 TDDADPISSDFTIG
+97 TNSGDPVKSEFTIG
-111 TLKVKAKDGVTAK
+111 TLKIKAKSGVIAK
-124 NETISLTSIMFSY
+124 DESLTLTSNVFY
-137 DWTDYQIP
+137 HDRAEYKIP

-174 NKTSF
+174 KETSF
-179 DLTNESETVNIVVT
+179 DLTIKSDTANIVVT

-210 YGKNTLK
+210 YGKNTFK

-275 MGLFISDTKSSIPR
+275 IGLFASDTKSSIPK

-303 INLSKKAIDVKY
+303 ISVSKKAIGAEF
-315 VLNDIDL
+315 VLNDINL
-322 LKKIME
+322 FKKIME
-328 LDVYY
+328 LGDYY
-333 GTVQKAEKKC
+333 VTVQKAEKKC
-343 NDDKKE
+343 NDDEKE

-357 LVGKTIDK
+357 LVYETIDK

-383 SNSDDPKN
+383 SNSDDSKN
-391 DFGIFVF
+391 DFGIFAF
-398 EDLKIGTNSLKV
+398 EDLKVGTNSLKY
-410 KVIAENGDERV
+410 KVTAENGDERV
-421 YTFNIIRKDADGKVT
+421 YTFNIIRKDADGKVA

-468 TKKIKNT
+468 TKKFKNK

>member
-1 MRKRIYILITFL
+1 MMIL
-13 IIIIPFYV
+13 PFYV
-21 SAEEAGNLKISCG
+21 SAESTGSVNISC
-34 SSTIK
+34 SPSTIK
-39 AGETINCTITG
+39 AGETTSCTITG
-50 KANKEFTNLHAN
+50 KTDSDVSSISMGIK
-62 INLSENLKMV
+62 LSENLEAVEFKP
-72 SFNANSNWLKME
+72 NSTWLGDDISNGK
-84 NTTENVDENIDVV
+84 IDIY
-97 TDDADPISSDFTIG
+97 TNSGDPVKSEFTIG
-111 TLKVKAKDGVTAK
+111 TLKIKAKSGVIAK
-124 NETISLTSIMFSY
+124 DESLTLTSNVFY
-137 DWTDYQIP
+137 HDRAEYKIP

-174 NKTSF
+174 KETSF
-179 DLTNESETVNIVVT
+179 DLTIKSDTANIVVT

-210 YGKNTLK
+210 YGKNTFK

-275 MGLFISDTKSSIPR
+275 MGVFSSETKSSTPK
-289 TDMFSNALIIDGTK
+289 TDMFSNVLFIDGTK
-303 INLSKKAIDVKY
+303 VSVRDNVNINIT
-315 VLNDIDL
+315 LNGIDL
-322 LKKIME
+322 DKKMQE
-328 LDVYY
+328 LGDYLY
-333 GTVQKAEKKC
+333 NFDASSLEEKC
-343 NDDKKE
+343 NDDKTE
-349 CSYYKDGE
+349 CLAYKDGE
-357 LVGKTIDK
+357 LFGKYIDK
-365 DSYNE
+365 GR
-370 EFVYM
+370 
-375 NNELITYY
+375 TYY
-383 SNSDDPKN
+383 KN
-391 DFGIFVF
+391 GIPISYFYEDGDGNTLYNLYVID
-398 EDLKIGTNSLKV
+398 DLKVGTNSLKY
-410 KVIAENGDERV
+410 KVTAENGDERT
-421 YTFNIIRKDADGKVT
+421 YTFNIIRKDADGKVA

-468 TKKIKNT
+468 TKKFKNK

>member
-1 MRKRIYILITFL
+1 MKKRIYVIITFIMMIL
-13 IIIIPFYV
+13 PFYV
-21 SAEEAGNLKISCG
+21 SAESTGSVNISC
-34 SSTIK
+34 SPSTIK
-39 AGETINCTITG
+39 SGETTSCTITG
-50 KANKEFTNLHAN
+50 KTDNDVSSISMGIK
-62 INLSENLKMV
+62 LSENLEAVEFKP
-72 SFNANSNWLKME
+72 NSTWLGDDISNGK
-84 NTTENVDENIDVV
+84 IDIY
-97 TDDADPISSDFTIG
+97 TNSGDPVKSEFTIG
-111 TLKVKAKDGVTAK
+111 TLKIKAKSGVIAK
-124 NETISLTSIMFSY
+124 DESLTLTSNVFY
-137 DWTDYQIP
+137 HDRAEYKIP

-179 DLTNESETVNIVVT
+179 DLTIKSDTANIVVT
-193 TKDGKAKV
+193 TKDSKAKV
-201 KGDGQQKLN
+201 KGNGQQKLN
-210 YGKNTLK
+210 YGKNTFK

-275 MGLFISDTKSSIPR
+275 IGLFASDTKSSIPK

-303 INLSKKAIDVKY
+303 ISVSKKAIGAEF
-315 VLNDIDL
+315 VLNDINL
-322 LKKIME
+322 FKKIME
-328 LDVYY
+328 LGDYY
-333 GTVQKAEKKC
+333 VTVQKAEKKC
-343 NDDKKE
+343 NDDEKE

-357 LVGKTIDK
+357 LVYETIDK

-383 SNSDDPKN
+383 SNSDDSKN
-391 DFGIFVF
+391 DFGIFAF
-398 EDLKIGTNSLKV
+398 EDLKVGTNSLKY
-410 KVIAENGDERV
+410 KVTAENGDERV
-421 YTFNIIRKDADGKVT
+421 YTFNIIRKDADGKVA

-468 TKKIKNT
+468 TKKFKNK